1 MVRYNSA
8 CNLLQVA
15 VIRLLFVFPYC
26 LATPVLDQDLT
37 VVSALLTSM
46 ERMVTASEDALFFV
60 EAKSKLMISHSAL
73 SEGEKMK
80 AN

>member
-15 VIRLLFVFPYC
+15 VIPLLFVFPYC
-26 LATPVLDQDLT
+26 LATPVLDQDLAA
-37 VVSALLTSM
+37 VSALVASM
-46 ERMVTASEDALFFV
+46 ERMVAASENALFCI
-60 EAKSKLMISHSAL
+60 EAKSKLMVSHSVF
-73 SEGEKMK
+73 SECEMK

>member
-26 LATPVLDQDLT
+26 LATPVLDQDLAA
-37 VVSALLTSM
+37 VSALLTLM
-46 ERMVTASEDALFFV
+46 ERMVAALQNAPFSI

-73 SEGEKMK
+73 SE
-80 AN
+80 